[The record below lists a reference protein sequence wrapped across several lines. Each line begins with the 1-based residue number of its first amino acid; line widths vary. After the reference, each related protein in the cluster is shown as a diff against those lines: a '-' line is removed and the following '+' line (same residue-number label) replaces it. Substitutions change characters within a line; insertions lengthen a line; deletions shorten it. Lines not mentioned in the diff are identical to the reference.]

1 MRTWMIA
8 VAALAAIILVAILV
22 NLFSGGFPVEAA
34 PAVRGAVQEYVDER
48 GKTRLPQTYNITMP
62 LEGRISA
69 IDLIEGTP
77 VKKDQVVAHVIPSD
91 LDLSVESA
99 TAAVDQLKASIRE
112 NDDTSVENT
121 GLKQSLDYV
130 QSMDRAV
137 EASKAQVESGKA
149 KLDYANSNVDRIR
162 RMYQSKTATQDE
174 YEQAQLQQIQ
184 GGVEYQQDVLIERAI
199 EALQA
204 ATALLPTGI
213 RQYIERKGL
222 KHDVLKMQL
231 DEANVRLKESQ
242 RDKGRGELRSP
253 VDGVVLERAIS
264 DERQVSPGTV
274 LLKIGRLEDLEV
286 EADIL
291 SQDVV
296 NVKEGDAVE
305 ITGPAVGATPAHGT
319 VKRIYP
325 AGFTKVSSL
334 GVEQQRVKVI
344 ITINPDDLARL
355 RTQRDLGVDYRVRV
369 RVITAEKKNVLT
381 APRSAL
387 FRGGDGKWQ
396 VFAVDGSHA
405 QLKPVETGLMNDETV
420 EITRGLEPDELVVL
434 APETSL
440 KDGTRVKPIVRQR
453 AASTQLPNGD

>member
-1 MRTWMIA
+1 MIA
-8 VAALAAIILVAILV
+8 AAGLAVIILVAITV
-22 NLFSGGFPVEAA
+22 SAFTGGLPVEAA
-34 PAVRGAVQEYVDER
+34 AVVRGVVQEYVDER

-77 VKKDQVVAHVIPSD
+77 VKKDQVVAHVVPSD
-91 LDLSVESA
+91 LDLSVEGA
-99 TAAVDQLKASIRE
+99 TAAVDRLKASIRE
-112 NDDTSVENT
+112 NDDTTVEST

-137 EASKAQVESGKA
+137 EAAKAQVESGKA
-149 KLDYANSNVDRIR
+149 KLDYSNSNVERVR
-162 RMYQSKTATQDE
+162 KMYLSKTSTQDE
-174 YEQAQLQQIQ
+174 FEQAQLQQVQ
-184 GGVEYQQDVLIERAI
+184 AGVEYQQDLLIERAI

-213 RQYIERKGL
+213 RQYIDRKEL
-222 KHDVLKMQL
+222 EHNVLQRQL
-231 DEANVRLKESQ
+231 EEANVHLKESD
-242 RDKGRGELRSP
+242 RDKNRGELRSP
-253 VDGVVLERAIS
+253 VDGIVLERAIS
-264 DERQVSPGTV
+264 DERQVSAGTV
-274 LLKIGRLEDLEV
+274 LLRIGRLEDLEV

-305 ITGPAVGATPAHGT
+305 ITGPAIGPAPVRGT

-344 ITINPDDLARL
+344 IVFNAADLARL
-355 RTQRDLGVDYRVRV
+355 QRERDLGVDYRVRV
-369 RVITAEKKNVLT
+369 RVITAEKKDALT

-396 VFAVDGSHA
+396 VFAVSDRHA
-405 QLKPVETGLMNDETV
+405 RLQPVETGLMNDETV
-420 EITRGLEPDELVVL
+420 EITRGLEPGELVVL

-440 KDGTRVKPIVRQR
+440 KDGMRVKPIVRDR
-453 AASTQLPNGD
+453 EAAAKLPDGD

>member
-1 MRTWMIA
+1 
-8 VAALAAIILVAILV
+8 
-22 NLFSGGFPVEAA
+22 
-34 PAVRGAVQEYVDER
+34 R

-69 IDLIEGTP
+69 IEFIEGTP
-77 VKKDQVVAHVIPSD
+77 VHKDQVVARIVPSD
-91 LDLSVESA
+91 LDLSVEGA
-99 TAAVDQLKASIRE
+99 TAAVDRLKASIRE
-112 NDDTSVENT
+112 NDDTTVEST

-137 EASKAQVESGKA
+137 EAAKAQVESGKA
-149 KLDYANSNVDRIR
+149 KLDYSNSNVERVR
-162 RMYQSKTATQDE
+162 RMYQSKTVTQDE
-174 YEQAQLQQIQ
+174 YEQAQLQQVQ
-184 GGVEYQQDVLIERAI
+184 SGVEYQQDLLIERAI

-213 RQYIERKGL
+213 RQYIDRKEL
-222 KHDVLKMQL
+222 EHNVLQRQL
-231 DEANVRLKESQ
+231 EEANVHLKESQ
-242 RDKGRGELRSP
+242 RDKNRGELRSP
-253 VDGVVLERAIS
+253 VDGVVLQREIS
-264 DERQVSPGTV
+264 DERQVSAGTV

-305 ITGPAVGATPAHGT
+305 ITGPAIGLMPARGT

-344 ITINPDDLARL
+344 IAFNADDLARL
-355 RTQRDLGVDYRVRV
+355 QKERELGVDYRVRV
-369 RVITAEKKNVLT
+369 RVITAEKKDALT
-381 APRSAL
+381 APRAAL
-387 FRGGDGKWQ
+387 FRGGEGKWQ
-396 VFAVDGSHA
+396 VFAVRDNHA
-405 QLKPVETGLMNDETV
+405 RLQPVETGLMNDETV
-420 EITRGLEPDELVVL
+420 EITSGLEAGELVVL

-440 KDGTRVKPIVRQR
+440 KDGMRVKPFVRDR
-453 AASTQLPNGD
+453 GAAAKLPDGD

>member
-1 MRTWMIA
+1 MIA
-8 VAALAAIILVAILV
+8 AAGLAIVILVAFAV
-22 NLFSGGFPVEAA
+22 SAFTGGLPVEAA
-34 PAVRGAVQEYVDER
+34 AVVRGAVQEYVDER

-69 IDLIEGTP
+69 IELIEGTP
-77 VKKDQVVAHVIPSD
+77 VKKDQVVAHVVPSD
-91 LDLSVESA
+91 LDLSVEGA
-99 TAAVDQLKASIRE
+99 TAAVDRLKASIRE
-112 NDDTSVENT
+112 NDDTTVEST

-137 EASKAQVESGKA
+137 EAAKAQVESGKA
-149 KLDYANSNVDRIR
+149 KLDYSNSNVERVR
-162 RMYQSKTATQDE
+162 RMYLSKTSTQDE
-174 YEQAQLQQIQ
+174 FEQAQLQQVQ
-184 GGVEYQQDVLIERAI
+184 AGVEYQQDLLIERAI

-213 RQYIERKGL
+213 RQYIDRKELEHNVLER
-222 KHDVLKMQL
+222 QL
-231 DEANVRLKESQ
+231 EEANVHLKESQ
-242 RDKGRGELRSP
+242 RDKNRGELRSP

-264 DERQVSPGTV
+264 DERQVSAGTV

-305 ITGPAVGATPAHGT
+305 ITGPAIGPTPARGT

-344 ITINPDDLARL
+344 IVFNADDLARL
-355 RTQRDLGVDYRVRV
+355 QKERDLGVDYRVRV
-369 RVITAEKKNVLT
+369 RVITAEKKDALT

-396 VFAVDGSHA
+396 VFAVSDRHA
-405 QLKPVETGLMNDETV
+405 RLQPVETGLMNDETV
-420 EITRGLEPDELVVL
+420 EITSGLEPGELVVL

-440 KDGTRVKPIVRQR
+440 KDGMRVKPIVRDR
-453 AASTQLPNGD
+453 EAAAKLPDGD

>member
-1 MRTWMIA
+1 MIA
-8 VAALAAIILVAILV
+8 AIGLLAIVLVAVAFSAL
-22 NLFSGGFPVEAA
+22 SGGLPVEAA
-34 PAVRGAVQEYVDER
+34 AVVRGVVQEYVDER

-69 IDLIEGTP
+69 IDLVEGTP
-77 VKKDQVVAHVIPSD
+77 IHKDQVVAQIVPSD
-91 LDLSVESA
+91 LSLSVEAA
-99 TAAVDQLKASIRE
+99 TAAVDRLKASIRE
-112 NDDTSVENT
+112 NDDTSVEST

-130 QSMDRAV
+130 QSMDRTV
-137 EASKAQVESGKA
+137 EAAKAQVESGHA
-149 KLDYANSNVDRIR
+149 KLDYTNSNVDRVH

-174 YEQAQLQQIQ
+174 YEQAQLQQVQ
-184 GGVEYQQDVLIERAI
+184 AGVEYQQDLLIERAI

-204 ATALLPTGI
+204 ATALLPTGV
-213 RQYIERKGL
+213 RQYIERKDL
-222 KHDVLKMQL
+222 THDVLKMQL
-231 DEANVRLKESQ
+231 EEANVHLKETE
-242 RDKGRGELRSP
+242 RDRNRGELRSP

-264 DERQVSPGTV
+264 DERQVSAGTV

-305 ITGPAVGATPAHGT
+305 ITGPAIGSTPVRGT

-344 ITINPDDLARL
+344 IVFNPEDLARL
-355 RTQRDLGVDYRVRV
+355 RKERDLGVDYRVRV
-369 RVITAEKKNVLT
+369 RVITAQKKDALT
-381 APRSAL
+381 AARSAL

-396 VFAVDGSHA
+396 VFAVRDGRVRL
-405 QLKPVETGLMNDETV
+405 QPVETGLINDETA
-420 EITRGLEPDELVVL
+420 EITSGLEPGELVVL

-440 KDGTRVKPIVRQR
+440 KDGVRVKPIVRER
-453 AASTQLPNGD
+453 ESTGQLPDGD

>member
-8 VAALAAIILVAILV
+8 AAALIAIILLAIIV
-22 NLFSGGFPVEAA
+22 FAFTGGMPVEAA
-34 PAVRGAVQEYVDER
+34 AVVRGTVQEYVDER
-48 GKTRLPQTYNITMP
+48 GKTRLPQTYNVTMP

-77 VKKDQVVAHVIPSD
+77 VLKDQVVARIVPSD
-91 LDLSVESA
+91 LNLSVEAA
-99 TAAVDQLKASIRE
+99 TAAVDRLKASIRE
-112 NDDTSVENT
+112 NDDTSVEST
-121 GLKQSLDYV
+121 GLKQSLEYV
-130 QSMDRAV
+130 KSMDRTV
-137 EASKAQVESGKA
+137 EAAKAQVESGRA

-162 RMYQSKTATQDE
+162 KTYQSKTATQDE
-174 YEQAQLQQIQ
+174 YDQAQLQQVQ
-184 GGVEYQQDVLIERAI
+184 AGVEYQQDMLILRAV

-204 ATALLPTGI
+204 ATALLPTGV
-213 RQYIERKGL
+213 RQYIERKDL
-222 KHDVLKMQL
+222 THDVLKMQL
-231 DEANVRLKESQ
+231 EEANVHLKETE
-242 RDKGRGELRSP
+242 RDRNRGELRSP

-264 DERQVSPGTV
+264 DERQAAAGTV

-296 NVKEGDAVE
+296 NVKDGDAVE
-305 ITGPAVGATPAHGT
+305 ITGPAIGPTPARGT
-319 VKRIYP
+319 VKQIYP

-344 ITINPDDLARL
+344 IAFNAEDLARL

-369 RVITAEKKNVLT
+369 RVITAEKKDALT

-387 FRGGDGKWQ
+387 FRGGEGKWQ
-396 VFAVDGSHA
+396 VFAVRGSHA
-405 QLKPVETGLMNDETV
+405 QLQAVETGLMNDETA
-420 EITRGLEPDELVVL
+420 EITSGLEAGELVVL

-440 KDGTRVKPIVRQR
+440 KDGMRVKSILRYR
-453 AASTQLPNGD
+453 ERSTQLPDGD

>member
-1 MRTWMIA
+1 MWPT
-8 VAALAAIILVAILV
+8 L
-22 NLFSGGFPVEAA
+22 
-34 PAVRGAVQEYVDER
+34 
-48 GKTRLPQTYNITMP
+48 
-62 LEGRISA
+62 
-69 IDLIEGTP
+69 
-77 VKKDQVVAHVIPSD
+77 IPSD

-130 QSMDRAV
+130 QSMDCAV

-149 KLDYANSNVDRIR
+149 KLDYANSNVERIR

-174 YEQAQLQQIQ
+174 FEQTQLQQIQ
-184 GGVEYQQDVLIERAI
+184 AGVEYQQDVLIERAI

-213 RQYIERKGL
+213 RQYIEHEDL

-231 DEANVRLKESQ
+231 EEANVPLKETQ

-274 LLKIGRLEDLEV
+274 LLKIGRLEDMEV

-305 ITGPAVGATPAHGT
+305 ITGPAIGATPARGT

-344 ITINPDDLARL
+344 IIINPDDLARL
-355 RTQRDLGVDYRVRV
+355 RTQRDLGVDYRIRV
-369 RVITAEKKNVLT
+369 AASSPPKRKTYSQRLAPRCSAAAMANGKYSPLT
-381 APRSAL
+381 AAM
-387 FRGGDGKWQ
+387 
-396 VFAVDGSHA
+396 H
-405 QLKPVETGLMNDETV
+405 N
-420 EITRGLEPDELVVL
+420 
-434 APETSL
+434 
-440 KDGTRVKPIVRQR
+440 
-453 AASTQLPNGD
+453 

>member
-8 VAALAAIILVAILV
+8 AAGLAIVILVAFAV
-22 NLFSGGFPVEAA
+22 SAFTGGLPVEAA
-34 PAVRGAVQEYVDER
+34 AVVRGAVQEYVDER

-69 IDLIEGTP
+69 IELIEGTP
-77 VKKDQVVAHVIPSD
+77 VKKDQVVAHVVPSD
-91 LDLSVESA
+91 LDLSVEGA
-99 TAAVDQLKASIRE
+99 TAAVDRLKASIRE
-112 NDDTSVENT
+112 NDDTTVEST

-137 EASKAQVESGKA
+137 EAAKAQVESGKA
-149 KLDYANSNVDRIR
+149 KLDYSNSNVERVR
-162 RMYQSKTATQDE
+162 RMYLSKTSTQDE
-174 YEQAQLQQIQ
+174 FEQAQLQQVQ
-184 GGVEYQQDVLIERAI
+184 AGVEYQQDLLIERAI

-213 RQYIERKGL
+213 RQYIDRKELEHNVLER
-222 KHDVLKMQL
+222 QL
-231 DEANVRLKESQ
+231 EEANVHLKESQ
-242 RDKGRGELRSP
+242 RDKNRGELRSP

-264 DERQVSPGTV
+264 DERQVSAGTV

-305 ITGPAVGATPAHGT
+305 ITGPAIGPTPARGT

-344 ITINPDDLARL
+344 IVFNADDLARL
-355 RTQRDLGVDYRVRV
+355 QKERDLGVDYRVRV
-369 RVITAEKKNVLT
+369 RVITAEKKDALT

-396 VFAVDGSHA
+396 VFAVSDRHA
-405 QLKPVETGLMNDETV
+405 RLQPVETGLMNDETV
-420 EITRGLEPDELVVL
+420 EITSGLEPGELVVL

-440 KDGTRVKPIVRQR
+440 KDGMRVKPIVRDR
-453 AASTQLPNGD
+453 EAAAKLPDGD